1 VADATYAPAR
11 RRLVEDAFRGRA
23 ARPLISLWR
32 HWPDEDQDAEKLA
45 AAHVHF
51 QRQHDFDFVK
61 FTPSSTD
68 VIEDWGVRSAFSGD
82 PHGTRD
88 VVSGRLTR
96 PDEWA
101 RIRPRA
107 SASSKLYRQL
117 RALETM
123 RRELGPNVPILQTIF
138 SPLTVARKLAGDAVA
153 EHARS
158 HPEALKAGL
167 EAIAEDTR
175 RFVGASLDAGADGIF
190 FATQAATHDLLTE
203 DEHRQLGVPYD
214 LRVVELVR
222 DRTPFVVLHAH
233 GSSLMFDQL
242 LGYDVQAL
250 NWHDRAVGPSIAEMR
265 RRFQGLLMGGLDE
278 WGTMIDGPPKRIR
291 TEIEDAIRQAEGQPL
306 CVTAGCVIGYRT
318 SDRYIRAAREAV
330 PTE

>member
-1 VADATYAPAR
+1 VAAAPYTPAR
-11 RRLVEDAFRGRA
+11 RRLVEDAFRGRVT
-23 ARPLISLWR
+23 RPLISLWR
-32 HWPDEDQDAEKLA
+32 HWPDEDQDPEALA

-68 VIEDWGVRSAFSGD
+68 VIEDWGVETTFSGD

-88 VVSGRLTR
+88 VVGGRLTR
-96 PDEWA
+96 PEEWA
-101 RIRPRA
+101 RLQPRGA
-107 SASSKLYRQL
+107 GSRLYRQL
-117 RALETM
+117 RALEHT
-123 RRELGPNVPILQTIF
+123 RAELGPNVPILQTIF
-138 SPLTVARKLAGDAVA
+138 SPLTIARKLAGDAVA

-158 HPEALKAGL
+158 HLQAVTAALDT
-167 EAIAEDTR
+167 IAEDTR
-175 RFVGASLDAGADGIF
+175 RFVAASLDAGADGVF

-214 LRVVELVR
+214 LRVLETVR

-242 LGYDVQAL
+242 LTYPVPAL

-291 TEIEDAIRQAEGQPL
+291 TEAEDAIRQAGDRPL
-306 CVTAGCVIGYRT
+306 CVAAGCVIGYRT